1 MAKQFQIYKVAIEI
15 HEDDYNDDLRVRIY
29 NGDKLVDEYD
39 YYEDLDVIEV
49 STNLIT
55 EKNYEYAQIKLCC
68 GNR

>member
-49 STNLIT
+49 SSNLIT
-55 EKNYEYAQIKLCC
+55 EVDDE
-68 GNR
+68 